1 MALNSINTNVA
12 AMRAQ
17 GNIGRASEMAGSSI
31 ARLSSGNRIV
41 KASDDVAA
49 MSAGTSLRTT
59 VTTLKMALI
68 NTSQGSSLLQVAD
81 GALNQITDILQR
93 QKAIAVQAG
102 SGSLTSSERSFL
114 NQEFQN
120 LTQEVQRL
128 SEQTNFNGVSLLD
141 GVLTKTVEAT
151 DLTTTAA
158 TAKGSLT
165 FSTNAV
171 GGGAGADRLTL
182 NGVLLQAVTAGPVGN
197 QFLIGATINDTL
209 TNLATFLNA
218 STNTAFSGHKYSVAG
233 NTLNIES
240 KSAGVGAQNFI
251 FGGLNPTSNSGT
263 IAAANNWVGI
273 ANSANLDGPD
283 FGSFNNVFTVNLGAI
298 SATQNVISQLAAP
311 VAGES
316 ATTPIAAGGVLTA
329 TIGGVATVIYT
340 APPAAT
346 VGVNVSLNDIAD
358 AINAGTHGIKA
369 QVVGYSGN
377 YNIQLRNANPDV
389 DNLIAA
395 ANGGDIAA
403 TGTFITTSRTQAG
416 AAGVVV
422 TGPTTTHIQVS
433 GLGGG
438 GTTGLSAANTVGV
451 GAIGNNVLTDQV
463 QTRSKSVII
472 FPPIAAA
479 SLATT
484 LASSVALP
492 VSITIGAAAADA
504 TFAQESVAFAFT
516 TNTVA
521 TAGSQEISIGATL
534 EETIDNAASAI
545 NKYVGTGIQN
555 FDLNQIRA
563 YRDGTNLVI
572 ESVDYGDTRH
582 LDNSGATA
590 TANVNVVLSAQA
602 LTAGVSVTAAALN
615 SGATTGITA
624 SAVTNKDFIGT
635 ISGFKAVHTGAV
647 DTVNLSVKVGDFTYT
662 ANAVDT
668 TATAATTV
676 RLASEGGGYFDIELR
691 ANAGTAVTTQAAAD
705 TFASRLDAAFTTINF
720 YQNRDVSSFEAV
732 APVVTDGVVT
742 GSFLGAKVKISST
755 DFSSV
760 KIEDI
765 SVTAPLGSSPNGKI
779 EFTINGE
786 KYSSLLAL
794 GGKLGS
800 NQTYKFVSASD
811 ANKFLEFT
819 TGNSTIQF
827 DTAAKAA
834 AFEEALET
842 ALGVGTANEAL
853 TFQVG
858 ATSDDALAIG
868 LAGVTT
874 TDLNISTL
882 DVLTQATAALAA
894 DAIDAAIDKVTS
906 VRAEVGALQSRF
918 NFAAANVE
926 SSISNQDAA
935 RGVLLDTDIAAESTA
950 FSTAQVQLQAG
961 ISVLAQANLLPQ
973 NLLKLIG

>member
-1 MALNSINTNVA
+1 MALNSINTNIA

-59 VTTLKMALI
+59 VTTLKMALL

-93 QKAIAVQAG
+93 QKAVAVQAG
-102 SGSLTSSERSFL
+102 SGSLTASERSFL

-120 LTQEVQRL
+120 LTQEIQRL
-128 SEQTNFNGVSLLD
+128 SEQTNFNGVALLD
-141 GVLTKTVEAT
+141 GVLTKTVEAQ
-151 DLTTTAA
+151 DLTSTATAA
-158 TAKGSLT
+158 TGSIT

-182 NGVLLQAVTAGPVGN
+182 NGVLVQAVTAGPVGN

-209 TNLATFLNA
+209 TNLATFLNS
-218 STNTAFSGHKYSVAG
+218 STNTAFSAHKYSVSG

-240 KSAGVGAQNFI
+240 KSAGTSAQNFVY
-251 FGGLNPTSNSGT
+251 GGLNPVSNGGT
-263 IAAANNWVGI
+263 IAAANNWVGV
-273 ANSANLDGPD
+273 ANSATLEGPD
-283 FGSFNNVFTVNLGAI
+283 FGSFNNVFSVNLGVT
-298 SATQNVISQLAAP
+298 SVTQNVISLTGAPTAAE
-311 VAGES
+311 A

-340 APPAAT
+340 APPVAPPA
-346 VGVNVSLNDIAD
+346 GNASLNDIVD
-358 AINAGTHGIKA
+358 AINAGAHGIKA
-369 QVVGYSGN
+369 QIVGFSGN

-403 TGTFITTSRTQAG
+403 TGTFITASRTQAG
-416 AAGVVV
+416 AAGAVV
-422 TGPTTTHIQVS
+422 TGPTTTHVQVS
-433 GLGGG
+433 GLGNGG
-438 GTTGLSAANTVGV
+438 AKGLSASNTVGV
-451 GAIGNNVLTDQV
+451 GTIGNTLLTEQV
-463 QTRSKSVII
+463 QTRSVSTII

-479 SLATT
+479 NLSTTLNSSLATPISINIGDPAAANEFVAFSFT
-484 LASSVALP
+484 NNSVA
-492 VSITIGAAAADA
+492 
-504 TFAQESVAFAFT
+504 
-516 TNTVA
+516 N
-521 TAGSQEISIGATL
+521 AGSQEISIGATL
-534 EETIDNAASAI
+534 EETIDNAVSAI
-545 NKYVGTGIQN
+545 NKYVGTGVQN

-563 YRDGTNLVI
+563 YRNGQNLVI

-582 LDNSGATA
+582 LDNSGAAT
-590 TANVNVVLSAQA
+590 TANVNLTVSAGA
-602 LTAGVSVTAAALN
+602 TTAGISVTAAALN
-615 SGATTGITA
+615 SGATTGISA
-624 SAVTNKDFIGT
+624 SAVTNKDFIGN
-635 ISGFKAVHTGAV
+635 ISGFTATHTGAT
-647 DTVNLSVKVGDFTYT
+647 DTVNLSVTVGAYTYT
-662 ANAVDT
+662 VSAVDT
-668 TATAATTV
+668 TPTAATTV
-676 RLASEGGGYFDIELR
+676 RFASDGGGYFDIELR
-691 ANAGTAVTTQAAAD
+691 ANAGTAVTNQTGAD
-705 TFASRLDAAFTTINF
+705 TFASRLNAAFATINF
-720 YQNRDVSSFEAV
+720 YQNRDVSSYKSTD
-732 APVVTDGVVT
+732 PVVTNGVVT
-742 GSFLGAKVKISST
+742 GSLLGSNLKIQGT

-760 KIEDI
+760 KVENI
-765 SVTAPLGSSPNGKI
+765 SVTAPLGSSPNGQI

-794 GGKLGS
+794 GGKLGA

-811 ANKFLEFT
+811 ANKFVEFT

-827 DTAAKAA
+827 DTAEKAT
-834 AFEEALET
+834 AFGKALET
-842 ALGVGTANEAL
+842 ALGVGTNNAAL

-858 ATSDDALAIG
+858 ATAADALAIG

-882 DVLTQATAALAA
+882 DVLTQTSAAAAA
-894 DAIDAAIDKVTS
+894 DAIDLALDKVTS

-926 SSISNQDAA
+926 SSIANQDAA
-935 RGVLLDTDIAAESTA
+935 RGVLLDTDIALESTA